1 MNERELLTRFM
12 QAKRASN
19 LSQNT
24 LKGYEYHLRQYYRYM
39 CAHGIATVT
48 ERDLIDY
55 FAYLGGQG
63 YSPVTLK
70 DKYVAIASYMRSTG
84 RIGLMDKIKKPRPR
98 GQARCFTLAEVNT
111 ILSCF
116 KRADSFT
123 ELRDYAI
130 VCTFLGTGI
139 RKSELLQLSDFNGIN
154 DFITVKGKGGKVRSV
169 PVSPALKRILMAYCK
184 RKNGLFPLSSRMFL
198 NRYGE
203 PLTNGG
209 LRAIFTRL
217 KRKTGIPGNRFSPH
231 TMRHF
236 YATNFLRNG
245 GSLVSLQKIL
255 GHSELATTAIYLNWN
270 DNLLKTENDR
280 FCPLDNIII

>member
-19 LSQNT
+19 LTPNT
-24 LKGYEYHLRQYYRYM
+24 LKGYEYHLRQYYRYI

-48 ERDLIDY
+48 EHDLIDY
-55 FAYLGGQG
+55 FAYLSGQG

-70 DKYVAIASYMRSTG
+70 DKYVAIASYMRYTG

-98 GQARCFTLAEVNT
+98 GQARCFTLDEVNT
-111 ILSCF
+111 ILSSF

-154 DFITVKGKGGKVRSV
+154 DFIAVKGKGGKVRSV
-169 PVSPALKRILMAYCK
+169 PVSPALKRILMEYCK
-184 RKNGLFPLSSRMFL
+184 RKNGLFPLSGKMFL

-236 YATNFLRNG
+236 YATSFLKNG

-255 GHSELATTAIYLNWN
+255 GHSELATTALYLNWN
-270 DNLLKTENDR
+270 DNLLKNENDK